1 MNNKGKSVQIL
12 DNVRLYK
19 QTRSPYWWVNVNINK
34 KRHQSSTEVYIVDDV
49 TGSGA
54 ARNKAIEIATEIK
67 FKIEHG
73 IDVSG
78 KPSFSALCDD
88 VVRGLDARTTQK
100 DIYVDYK
107 RVISNYLKPFF
118 KRTVITNVGRP
129 EVYKFYQWREK
140 QTGTQISET
149 QKRVTNKAI
158 SMVFDLACDLGHVK
172 QSDIPQLPK
181 VTSKPS
187 KTKDYF
193 TNDELALVLGGFAS
207 FIESSRNHKTREIR
221 TLLEYYVHFLAA
233 TGARP
238 GEEVVNLKFANIKH
252 EQLKGAFTWTAY
264 IDKGKVSGTT
274 GPRKI
279 VLPERAVDALEHVI
293 GLNDLFAGMNLRKVV
308 DNYPNKLIFEASYR
322 ASVPEFVKPFD
333 QYMKYLAIKDKK
345 HTLYSFR
352 HTYITHALLRED
364 GVPRRAIAKQCGTSE
379 EVIEQYYDHVIT
391 TDYAAELKRSDG
403 LPSLSGSLAAWM
415 DN

>member
-1 MNNKGKSVQIL
+1 MNNQGKSVQIL
-12 DNVRLYK
+12 DNVRLFQQVK
-19 QTRSPYWWVNVNINK
+19 SPFWWVSVNLNK
-34 KRHQSSTEVYIVDDV
+34 KQYRSSTKVKIVDDAV
-49 TGSGA
+49 GAGA

-88 VVRGLDARTTQK
+88 VVRGLEGRSTQK
-100 DIYVDYK
+100 GIYADYK
-107 RVISNYLKPFF
+107 SVISNYLKPFF
-118 KRTVITNVGRP
+118 KRTVITDVGRP
-129 EVYKFYQWREK
+129 EIHKFYQWREK
-140 QTGTQISET
+140 ETGTQISET

-187 KTKDYF
+187 KSKDYF
-193 TNDELALVLGGFAS
+193 TNDELVLVLGGFAS

-403 LPSLSGSLAAWM
+403 LPSLSGSLAVWM
-415 DN
+415 